1 MSEDKEQSFPH
12 GALLAIGTL
21 IGISLLLVMYGK
33 FTGNTEST
41 KLVSDET
48 VIEQNRDLRFVD
60 QEGGVVVVYDATDH
74 SKVHTLA
81 PGTENFIRG
90 VLRGLVRER
99 RSLELG
105 DESPFRL
112 MNIGNGQLVLQD
124 LATNRQINLNAFGQ
138 TNASSFA
145 QLLNPSS
152 T

>member
-1 MSEDKEQSFPH
+1 MSEQKEQSFPH
-12 GALLAIGTL
+12 SALLALATL
-21 IGISLLLVMYGK
+21 VGISLLLVIFGK
-33 FTGNTEST
+33 ISGNTEST
-41 KLVSDET
+41 NLVSEET
-48 VIEQNRDLRFVD
+48 MIEQNRDLRFVD
-60 QEGGVVVVYDATDH
+60 VEGGVVIVYDATDH
-74 SKVHTLA
+74 SKVRTLA

-124 LATNRQINLNAFGQ
+124 LATKRQINLNAFGQ

-145 QLLNPSS
+145 QLFDASS

>member
-1 MSEDKEQSFPH
+1 
-12 GALLAIGTL
+12 
-21 IGISLLLVMYGK
+21 V
-33 FTGNTEST
+33 
-41 KLVSDET
+41 
-48 VIEQNRDLRFVD
+48 R
-60 QEGGVVVVYDATDH
+60 
-74 SKVHTLA
+74 TLA

-124 LATNRQINLNAFGQ
+124 LATKRQINLNAFGQ

-145 QLLNPSS
+145 QLFDASS